1 MTAKEWAII
10 ALLVA
15 FVIILAP
22 IWAAVTFLI
31 LIVLLIATASLS
43 IYHALFV
50 K

>member
-22 IWAAVTFLI
+22 IWAAMTLLVLVVLFVATTFLS
-31 LIVLLIATASLS
+31 V
-43 IYHALFV
+43 YHALFV

>member
-15 FVIILAP
+15 FVIILSP
-22 IWAAVTFLI
+22 LWAALT
-31 LIVLLIATASLS
+31 LIVLLLLFVCTGLLS
-43 IYHALFV
+43 VYHALFV